1 VNSSEAFARSP
12 FSGKFLFEVDGVQI
26 GAFTEVDGLQAD
38 VAVED
43 VEEGG
48 QNQFVHRLPGR
59 LTWPNITFKRGVT
72 DSDSLFS
79 WLQESAGDEF
89 SRKGN
94 KLERKSAAVTLVSD
108 KGERLR
114 AWELAAAFPVRW
126 RGPSFAASSTDL
138 ASEELE
144 IAHHG
149 FRASKP

>member
-1 VNSSEAFARSP
+1 VSSSNAFARSP
-12 FSGKFLFEVDGVQI
+12 YSGKFLFEVDGVQI
-26 GAFTEVDGLQAD
+26 GTFTEVDGLQAD

-43 VEEGG
+43 LEEGG

-59 LTWPNITFKRGVT
+59 MTWPNITFKRGVT
-72 DSDSLFS
+72 DSDNLFS

-89 SRKGN
+89 SRNGN
-94 KLERKSAAVTLVSD
+94 RLQRKSAAVTLISN

-114 AWELAAAFPVRW
+114 AWELTAAFPVRW
-126 RGPSFAASSTDL
+126 RGPTFAASSNDL

-149 FRASKP
+149 FRSSKP